1 MILSILMILEK
12 MLSLLLHCVNDFERI
27 SDHSI
32 NVVESSDEMIR
43 NNIQMS
49 EKAKIELDIF
59 AQSIKDI
66 LDLTI
71 EVFETMDTNK
81 AKEVEPLEEVVDKL
95 SEEMKKR
102 HIMRLRNG
110 ECSLDAGLVLE
121 DLIIYYER
129 VADHCS
135 NIAKD
140 LMSMDDLVLDATWFK
155 DEYNKIKDVYVLP

>member
-1 MILSILMILEK
+1 
-12 MLSLLLHCVNDFERI
+12 
-27 SDHSI
+27 
-32 NVVESSDEMIR
+32 
-43 NNIQMS
+43 
-49 EKAKIELDIF
+49 
-59 AQSIKDI
+59 
-66 LDLTI
+66 
-71 EVFETMDTNK
+71 MDTNK

-140 LMSMDDLVLDATWFK
+140 MMSMDDLVLDATWFK